1 VGRIPSVEN
10 SGRPFP
16 RTAIAYRSLLREL
29 VLLLG
34 TYGASRG
41 SGTTYVVLDRCTYLV
56 GAHALRV
63 KNFFLVPEYWYTL
76 GCT

>member
-1 VGRIPSVEN
+1 MGRIPSVEN

-34 TYGASRG
+34 TYGASRR
-41 SGTTYVVLDRCTYLV
+41 SSTTYVVLDRCTYLV
-56 GAHALRV
+56 GAHTLRV
-63 KNFFLVPEYWYTL
+63 KIFFWVPEYWYTL
-76 GCT
+76 ECT